1 MNENDTTLGANISTY
16 QVDNTYLP
24 SSSVTSPD
32 ISIANIEGGITLPL
46 GVIDGSTL
54 PDINQRVNIEEG
66 VAPPT

>member
-1 MNENDTTLGANISTY
+1 M
-16 QVDNTYLP
+16 
-24 SSSVTSPD
+24 TSPD